1 MPFIEVQ
8 IICLQTVSA
17 YANSAMIG
25 CRNVITSRTDSLSSL
40 DESLAKQL
48 SKIHLERLSEQKLR
62 QKIRNES
69 VELRELGNKLRSA
82 YVAKQQLA
90 QIAEKRAHAYD
101 LMTEEALQAH
111 QLASQLGDDL
121 IVAEEEETRRKE
133 SQMKHRRE
141 LDAQMMEQAELRRKA
156 YEEFLHDKQMIDEVV
171 NKIKQEDENER
182 EKRRKQ
188 KDLIKQEISQYQ
200 KEREDY
206 LKAEKQKLSDEL
218 EAIHAYTA
226 KKDDEQNAAKAAIKA
241 RQEQIEKLQD
251 ELGKELLRKEKERQE
266 LEDIRQTLILEENA
280 KKAREE
286 EENLWIKKLTNQQ
299 KLQADYEK
307 QLALKDKQKELEKQE
322 DMKIRNYMLAKFE
335 EDERLEKEELHK
347 RHMKQMEYAN
357 EAHKLLIEKRQRIMQ
372 EYAKARKELE
382 EEKQRVLTE
391 QRIVEEERQR
401 MLRQHANNLWNH
413 LPKGIFRSKEEYESL
428 KQLNDNN

>member
-1 MPFIEVQ
+1 
-8 IICLQTVSA
+8 
-17 YANSAMIG
+17 MIG
-25 CRNVITSRTDSLSSL
+25 GNNVITSRTDSLSSL

-171 NKIKQEDENER
+171 NKIKQEDEKYVNCVFI
-182 EKRRKQ
+182 Q
-188 KDLIKQEISQYQ
+188 LFLSQ
-200 KEREDY
+200 
-206 LKAEKQKLSDEL
+206 
-218 EAIHAYTA
+218 
-226 KKDDEQNAAKAAIKA
+226 
-241 RQEQIEKLQD
+241 
-251 ELGKELLRKEKERQE
+251 
-266 LEDIRQTLILEENA
+266 
-280 KKAREE
+280 REE
-286 EENLWIKKLTNQQ
+286 ERKSVM
-299 KLQADYEK
+299 
-307 QLALKDKQKELEKQE
+307 ALCALFNKS
-322 DMKIRNYMLAKFE
+322 KF
-335 EDERLEKEELHK
+335 
-347 RHMKQMEYAN
+347 
-357 EAHKLLIEKRQRIMQ
+357 
-372 EYAKARKELE
+372 
-382 EEKQRVLTE
+382 
-391 QRIVEEERQR
+391 
-401 MLRQHANNLWNH
+401 
-413 LPKGIFRSKEEYESL
+413 
-428 KQLNDNN
+428 

>member
-1 MPFIEVQ
+1 
-8 IICLQTVSA
+8 
-17 YANSAMIG
+17 
-25 CRNVITSRTDSLSSL
+25 
-40 DESLAKQL
+40 
-48 SKIHLERLSEQKLR
+48 
-62 QKIRNES
+62 
-69 VELRELGNKLRSA
+69 
-82 YVAKQQLA
+82 
-90 QIAEKRAHAYD
+90 
-101 LMTEEALQAH
+101 
-111 QLASQLGDDL
+111 
-121 IVAEEEETRRKE
+121 
-133 SQMKHRRE
+133 
-141 LDAQMMEQAELRRKA
+141 
-156 YEEFLHDKQMIDEVV
+156 
-171 NKIKQEDENER
+171 ER

-307 QLALKDKQKELEKQE
+307 QLALKDKQKEV
-322 DMKIRNYMLAKFE
+322 
-335 EDERLEKEELHK
+335 
-347 RHMKQMEYAN
+347 
-357 EAHKLLIEKRQRIMQ
+357 RQ
-372 EYAKARKELE
+372 
-382 EEKQRVLTE
+382 
-391 QRIVEEERQR
+391 
-401 MLRQHANNLWNH
+401 
-413 LPKGIFRSKEEYESL
+413 
-428 KQLNDNN
+428 

>member
-1 MPFIEVQ
+1 M
-8 IICLQTVSA
+8 
-17 YANSAMIG
+17 
-25 CRNVITSRTDSLSSL
+25 NVITSRTDSLSSL

>member
-1 MPFIEVQ
+1 MVPSV
-8 IICLQTVSA
+8 
-17 YANSAMIG
+17 
-25 CRNVITSRTDSLSSL
+25 NVITSRTDSLSSL

-48 SKIHLERLSEQKLR
+48 SKIQLERLSEQKLR

-69 VELRELGNKLRSA
+69 MELRELENKLRSA

-133 SQMKHRRE
+133 SQMKHRKE
-141 LDAQMMEQAELRRKA
+141 LDAQMMEQAELRKKA
-156 YEEFLHDKQMIDEVV
+156 YEEFLRDKQMIDEVV
-171 NKIKQEDENER
+171 NRIRQEDENER

-251 ELGKELLRKEKERQE
+251 ELGKELLRKERERQE

-299 KLQADYEK
+299 KLQADYET

-322 DMKIRNYMLAKFE
+322 AMKIRNYMLAKFE

-357 EAHKLLIEKRQRIMQ
+357 EAHKLLIEKRQRIML
-372 EYAKARKELE
+372 EYEKAKKELE